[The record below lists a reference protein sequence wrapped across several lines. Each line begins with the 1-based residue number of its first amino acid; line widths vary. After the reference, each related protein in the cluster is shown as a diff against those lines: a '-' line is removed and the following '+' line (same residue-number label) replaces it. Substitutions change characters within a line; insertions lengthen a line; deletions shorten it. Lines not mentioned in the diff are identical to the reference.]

1 MRWRLLHSVLTVS
14 VCTGCHRR
22 TGDNRL
28 GEGTMRHY
36 FGLDIAYRMTM
47 VLCAVGLVA
56 GIALVVDSVIQSE
69 GYEWRQTTWGVVLL
83 IIATF
88 VGVRLHS
95 DLGNL
100 GNIGYCC

>member
-1 MRWRLLHSVLTVS
+1 MRWRLLLAVLTLS
-14 VCTGCHRR
+14 VCTGCHRV
-22 TGDNRL
+22 TGYGDNKL

-69 GYEWRQTTWGVVLL
+69 GYEWRQTTWGTVL
-83 IIATF
+83 IVIATV

-95 DLGNL
+95 NL